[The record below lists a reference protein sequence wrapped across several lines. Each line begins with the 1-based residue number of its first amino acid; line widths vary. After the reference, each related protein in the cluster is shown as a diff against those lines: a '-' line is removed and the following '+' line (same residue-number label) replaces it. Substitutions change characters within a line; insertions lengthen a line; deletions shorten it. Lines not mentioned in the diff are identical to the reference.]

1 MRILVLFRRDLRL
14 LDHPALAEA
23 ARDGEIVCGYI
34 KKESLT
40 SAHDY
45 WTMAHVADIKQA
57 LNREDVPFL
66 LGEGSVVEQVNA
78 WCDRYDIDA
87 VYFNRSYLHDEIER
101 EDDLIDSLENKGI
114 KTKRFVGDV
123 LAKPGSVLTGKGE
136 YYKVFT
142 PFYKALRQKPLIEP
156 VKKPTTFSGLSI
168 ESDDIAFKEPAWFK
182 KLLNHYTPGEH
193 VAIEQLNTFLEQA
206 LSRYSEGRD
215 RPARKDTSHLSV
227 YLSVGAIS
235 PRVIYQ
241 AVMAYDEVGPRVDKE
256 KEAFIRQLMWR
267 DFSYQQ
273 LYQHKEAE
281 TKAMREEFDRFNWE
295 NNQAEIE
302 RWKKGQTGYPLVD
315 AGMRELYET
324 GYMHNRVR
332 MVVASFLVKHLL
344 VDWRVGLDYFEHTLL
359 DHDRQNNALGWQWV
373 MGSGFDAS
381 PYFRIFNPITQAEK
395 FDPDGDY
402 IKRFVPEL
410 RQLSGQALFR
420 PFEADEAELKRFG
433 VVLGEDYPH
442 PIVDHKSARER
453 ALSRYQEIKEA
464 SS

>member
-14 LDHPALAEA
+14 LDHPALSEA
-23 ARDGEIVCGYI
+23 AVDGEIVCGYI
-34 KKESLT
+34 QKETLH

-45 WTMAHVADIKQA
+45 WEMKHMLSLKKQ
-57 LNREDVPFL
+57 LHEEGVPFL
-66 LGEGSVVEQVNA
+66 VGHQPFVSQIIQ
-78 WCDRYDIDA
+78 WCKEHQIEA
-87 VYFNRSYLHDEIER
+87 VYFNRSYLQDEKEL
-101 EDDLIDSLENKGI
+101 EEALIDMLEKNQI
-114 KTKRFVGDV
+114 DYKRFVGDV
-123 LAKPGSVLTGKGE
+123 LSKPGSVLTNQGD

-142 PFYKALRQKPLIEP
+142 PFYKALRKSSIIQS
-156 VKKPTTFSGLSI
+156 VKRPTNFTGLAIDST
-168 ESDDIAFKEPAWFK
+168 DVVLKEPAWFK
-182 KLLNHYTPGEH
+182 KLLQHFTPGETH
-193 VAIEQLNTFLEQA
+193 ALECLETFLDND
-206 LSRYSEGRD
+206 LSEYSKNRD
-215 RPARKDTSHLSV
+215 RPAHDATSHLSV

-241 AVMAYDEVGPRVDKE
+241 AVMSYNQKGPAIDEE

-267 DFSYQQ
+267 DFSYHQ
-273 LYQHKEAE
+273 LDQHHHAE
-281 TKAMREEFDRFNWE
+281 TQAMREEFDQFNWR
-295 NNQAEIE
+295 NDATEIE

-344 VDWRVGLDYFEHTLL
+344 VDWRIGLEYFKNTLL

-395 FDPDGDY
+395 FDPKGDY
-402 IKRFVPEL
+402 IKRYVPEL
-410 RQLSGQALFR
+410 RDLTGQMLFR
-420 PFEADEAELKRFG
+420 PFEADSEALKSKG
-433 VVLGEDYPH
+433 IVLGEDYPL
-442 PIVDHKSARER
+442 PIVDHKTARER
-453 ALSRYQEIKEA
+453 ALSQYQKIKEA

>member
-1 MRILVLFRRDLRL
+1 MHILVLFRRDLRL
-14 LDHPALAEA
+14 LDHPALTEA
-23 ARDGEIVCGYI
+23 AHDGEIISGYI
-34 KKESLT
+34 KKETLT

-45 WTMAHVADIKQA
+45 WELAHVGNVKQA
-57 LNREDVPFL
+57 LNNEGVPFL
-66 LGEGSVVEQVNA
+66 LGEGDVVDQVNA
-78 WCDRYDIDA
+78 WCERYDLDA
-87 VYFNRSYLHDEIER
+87 VYFNRSYLHDEIEL
-101 EDDLIDSLENKGI
+101 EDRLIETLEAKGI
-114 KTKRFVGDV
+114 QVKRFVGDV
-123 LAKPGSVLTGKGE
+123 LAKPGTVLTGKGE

-142 PFYKALRQKPLIEP
+142 PFYKALRQEKLIQP
-156 VKKPTTFSGLSI
+156 VKKPTAFSGLAI
-168 ESDDIAFKEPAWFK
+168 ESADISVDEPAWFK
-182 KLLNHYTPGEH
+182 KLLEHFTPGEQ
-193 VAIEQLNTFLEQA
+193 AALKQLESFLHDA

-215 RPARKDTSHLSV
+215 RPAREDTSRLSV

-241 AVMAYDEVGPRVDKE
+241 AVMAYDEAGPGVDGE

-295 NNQAEIE
+295 NNKTEIE
-302 RWKKGQTGYPLVD
+302 RWKQGQTGYPLVD
-315 AGMRELYET
+315 AGMRELYQT

-344 VDWRVGLDYFEHTLL
+344 VDWRIGLQYFEETLL

-395 FDPDGDY
+395 FDPEGDY
-402 IKRFVPEL
+402 IKRYVPEL
-410 RQLSGQALFR
+410 KQLS
-420 PFEADEAELKRFG
+420 
-433 VVLGEDYPH
+433 
-442 PIVDHKSARER
+442 
-453 ALSRYQEIKEA
+453 
-464 SS
+464 